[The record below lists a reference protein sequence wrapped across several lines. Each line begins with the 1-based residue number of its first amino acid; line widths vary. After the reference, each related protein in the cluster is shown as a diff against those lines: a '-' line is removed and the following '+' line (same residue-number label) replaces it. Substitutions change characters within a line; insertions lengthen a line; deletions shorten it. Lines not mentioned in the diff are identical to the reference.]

1 MAEYNY
7 HCNNCDKDITVE
19 LRITEAPLKVCPEC
33 NGENC
38 LDRIWEK
45 GISYI
50 NKSGGFYNN
59 SNL

>member
-7 HCNNCDKDITVE
+7 HCKNCDKDITVE

-33 NGENC
+33 KGENC
-38 LDRIWEK
+38 LDRIWEN

-50 NKSGGFYNN
+50 NKSGGFYKN